1 MLNIRSSKRLA
12 DDILGFFGQLEGGQG
27 AIDSSIFSELRR
39 NSDLFSTI
47 QSFIDRKS
55 ESENALANELASASQ
70 SLTEM
75 ERHHAELVRQK
86 DDRIRSLEAE
96 CKRLTGEQRVWEMIQ
111 LTLTEGV
118 WDFIVHHGDVEDPAS
133 EMIITD
139 QFRSL
144 LGYTREELP
153 NGMDSQANITHP
165 DDLPNILAAFERE
178 VLSPSGSGEYV
189 EEFRMYHKRHGYCWF
204 RERGRAIRGEDGQL
218 LRVIG
223 AVRNIEDERSAKS
236 AHETIVVNNQKTY
249 HQVSEVVDVISQI
262 ATQTNL
268 LALNAAVEAARA
280 GEAGRGFSV
289 VADEVKK
296 LANQTQDATKR
307 IQEVLDFQEQ
317 QNV

>member
-118 WDFIVHHGDVEDPAS
+118 WDFIVYHGDVEDPAS
-133 EMIITD
+133 EMVITD

-249 HQVSEVVDVISQI
+249 HQVSEVVDVILSLI
-262 ATQTNL
+262 H
-268 LALNAAVEAARA
+268 
-280 GEAGRGFSV
+280 
-289 VADEVKK
+289 
-296 LANQTQDATKR
+296 
-307 IQEVLDFQEQ
+307 I
-317 QNV
+317 